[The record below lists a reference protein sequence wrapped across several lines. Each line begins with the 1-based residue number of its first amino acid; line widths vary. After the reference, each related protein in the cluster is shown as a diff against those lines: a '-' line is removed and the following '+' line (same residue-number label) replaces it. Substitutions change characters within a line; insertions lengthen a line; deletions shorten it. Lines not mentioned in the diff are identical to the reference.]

1 MKIVFFG
8 NTKYSRIIAEVL
20 HKKFKLALVVTTPDK
35 PKGRNRK
42 LTPSPTKEFAQN
54 YNIPLVETQK
64 ITNIQ
69 IDEIAKFSADF
80 FAVADYGLILP
91 PGLLQLPK
99 FDSLNVHHS
108 LLPKYR
114 GPSPA
119 PTTILNGDKIS
130 GVSIISMI
138 YDVDAGDILDQKKY
152 KLSQDETCDSLLLK
166 LNILGAELVANVV
179 ENYQDFKSKKTKQN
193 EKNASYTHRFSKT
206 DGQID
211 PQNPPD
217 PVTLDRMIRAF
228 YPWPGT
234 WCQLTVHGRQFTV
247 KFLPNPNYPT
257 TELSNYP
264 NKYLIQPEGKNAM
277 TFSEFL
283 NGYPQCKPYL
293 ESLHLL

>member
-8 NTKYSRIIAEVL
+8 NTKYSRIVEEVL
-20 HKKFKLALVVTTPDK
+20 HQKFKLALVVTTPDK

-119 PTTILNGDKIS
+119 PTTILNGDKVT
-130 GVSIISMI
+130 GVTIISMT
-138 YDVDAGDILDQKKY
+138 YDVDAGDILSQKEY
-152 KLSQDETCDSLLLK
+152 KISQDETTDSLLVK
-166 LNILGAELVANVV
+166 LNSLGAELITNVT
-179 ENYQDFKSKKTKQN
+179 ENYQDFKSKKIKQDEN
-193 EKNASYTHRFSKT
+193 KVPLLYTLYE
-206 DGQID
+206 ID
-211 PQNPPD
+211 PPHPERLEAWLNRQKGIGK
-217 PVTLDRMIRAF
+217 VEGSASFGGI
-228 YPWPGT
+228 
-234 WCQLTVHGRQFTV
+234 TVERRERI
-247 KFLPNPNYPT
+247 LY
-257 TELSNYP
+257 E
-264 NKYLIQPEGKNAM
+264 
-277 TFSEFL
+277 
-283 NGYPQCKPYL
+283 
-293 ESLHLL
+293 